1 MILFFACDGLKGS
14 WRRQFNDNMHRA
26 FEKYKVPFRM
36 AYNVNEGEKLL
47 KRFNSKDTVI
57 FVGDTQ
63 ETRWHSLIQQ
73 AKGLRVGHKHGGR
86 FVYLDYANFYDFNE
100 EKEFEECRLFDKIF
114 VNSTSVQETYKEYG
128 IETIVTGFPFN
139 FKKLNKYKTEE
150 KVPNR
155 ILINSRLTNDKNPYL
170 LLDFLSTR
178 AKDFEVVFTLPYP
191 YFENDGV
198 KDLLFNLCRSKQL
211 NWKVHFD
218 LDRESYYREVAK
230 AEYVLNFAQAETLG
244 LSVLE
249 AVYLGAYPVVPNAH
263 GYIDY
268 IPSTQR
274 YEPYSYNHIMDI
286 LNSKQNTS
294 TIKQN
299 YDYKEVF
306 KHYMKEVGV
315 DVKQR

>member
-1 MILFFACDGLKGS
+1 M
-14 WRRQFNDNMHRA
+14 
-26 FEKYKVPFRM
+26 
-36 AYNVNEGEKLL
+36 
-47 KRFNSKDTVI
+47 
-57 FVGDTQ
+57 
-63 ETRWHSLIQQ
+63 
-73 AKGLRVGHKHGGR
+73 
-86 FVYLDYANFYDFNE
+86 YLDYANFYDFNE

-218 LDRESYYREVAK
+218 LDKESYYREVAK
-230 AEYVLNFAQAETLG
+230 AEYVLNLHKRNFRAIGTRGSL
-244 LSVLE
+244 LRC
-249 AVYLGAYPVVPNAH
+249 YPVVPNAH

-268 IPSTQR
+268 IPTHKGT
-274 YEPYSYNHIMDI
+274 NLTLTII
-286 LNSKQNTS
+286 LWT
-294 TIKQN
+294 
-299 YDYKEVF
+299 F
-306 KHYMKEVGV
+306 
-315 DVKQR
+315 